1 MNFTKIDIN
10 NYNHLDYID
19 LKEDNKKYNGRNYA
33 YTLLNKD
40 KIKEYIKT
48 NYTVLTK
55 YIDNIDIYVYKKFIA
70 KEVYNYKAINLKPL
84 NKYTSFLFHIP
95 EELKEV
101 LEQETNFNIYYIKE
115 GDIDLPNKKG
125 YVYCIILEKK

>member
-48 NYTVLTK
+48 NYAILTK